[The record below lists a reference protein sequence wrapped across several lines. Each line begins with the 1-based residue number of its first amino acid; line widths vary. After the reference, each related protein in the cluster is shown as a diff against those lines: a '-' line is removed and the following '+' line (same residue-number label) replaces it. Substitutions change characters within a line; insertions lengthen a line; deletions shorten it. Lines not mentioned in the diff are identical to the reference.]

1 MSTLK
6 KSPAKS
12 TKFWTGIS
20 TVVLAGFAYFFITP
34 DFDAAQTLGD
44 EARIAVEAVNTKNYI
59 ALITVFVN
67 IGNILFH
74 LFKKNG

>member
-12 TKFWTGIS
+12 FNFWTGIS

-34 DFDAAQTLGD
+34 DFEAAQSLGD
-44 EARIAVEAVNTKNYI
+44 EARIAVEAVSTKNYL
-59 ALITVFVN
+59 ALITVAINV
-67 IGNILFH
+67 GNILFH